1 MPLKL
6 CPTRPGSG
14 IDKDRPD
21 YTVYTGEWNIG
32 RIYETAAVPTVE
44 DFAGPVTHHAILPLP
59 RFLYPRCGVPSR
71 GEFPGEWKSAFAG
84 RNFEPNLK
92 WGRHNE

>member
-21 YTVYTGEWNIG
+21 YTVYTGEWEVG
-32 RIYETAAVPTVE
+32 RIYETAAIPTVE

-71 GEFPGEWKSAFAG
+71 GEFPGNGNQRSLAG
-84 RNFEPNLK
+84 TSNPI
-92 WGRHNE
+92 

>member
-1 MPLKL
+1 LRTL
-6 CPTRPGSG
+6 RPTGLGSG

-32 RIYETAAVPTVE
+32 RIYETAAVPTV
-44 DFAGPVTHHAILPLP
+44 THHAILPLP

-71 GEFPGEWKSAFAG
+71 GEFPGISVRWQEFG
-84 RNFEPNLK
+84 PNLK